1 MSTAQETAM
10 VRVVSEGD
18 SKYRLEGPSGSDL
31 GWIRGRAVGVT
42 GFKSEREA
50 LGAALS
56 LRRTVDESLRRFEDS
71 PRQELAPKPVRLVH
85 DGAYEWLAAGNV
97 PIARLHRPG
106 TRVSPDDAYA
116 LEFVLPSRIPE
127 SVALMVAQ
135 VLADRTQGAIG
146 PDAYVRPSDV
156 TASPQVG

>member
-42 GFKSEREA
+42 GYKSAGEA
-50 LGAALS
+50 LAAALS
-56 LRRTVDESLRRFEDS
+56 LRRTVDETLRQFADS
-71 PRQELAPKPVRLVH
+71 PRHELASKTVRLVH
-85 DGAYEWLAAGNV
+85 DGAHEWLAAGNV

-106 TRVSPDDAYA
+106 TRSSPHDAYA

-127 SVALMVAQ
+127 SVAILVAQ
-135 VLADRTQGAIG
+135 VLADRGTSAARAATR
-146 PDAYVRPSDV
+146 DL
-156 TASPQVG
+156 